1 MLCENCRKREATVH
15 FQKIVNGKVETKH
28 YCAVCMEKLSGT
40 AVFDGMNLADLLL
53 KVKEAVEQ
61 SSSGESSGP
70 EYPPGAAQIT
80 CPVCSWDLERFLK
93 TESCGCPECY
103 RTFRGSMEKILHKYH
118 KGLLHT
124 GKTPVQGDSSS
135 GKDQK
140 GMLLRQLHGLQK
152 ELKFMVEKE
161 EYELAAKLR
170 DEIAGLTRL
179 LEGEGGSSDKK

>member
-28 YCAVCMEKLSGT
+28 YCALCMEKLSGT

-61 SSSGESSGP
+61 NGGDGGPAECPPDASG
-70 EYPPGAAQIT
+70 IT

-103 RTFRGSMEKILHKYH
+103 QAFRKYMGKILKKYH
-118 KGLLHT
+118 TKQVHT
-124 GKTPVQGDSSS
+124 GKVPLQTGSLA
-135 GKDQK
+135 GKNTR
-140 GMLLRQLHGLQK
+140 GMLLRQLYGLQK

-170 DEIAGLTRL
+170 DEIAELTKL
-179 LEGEGGSSDKK
+179 LSGEGEKA